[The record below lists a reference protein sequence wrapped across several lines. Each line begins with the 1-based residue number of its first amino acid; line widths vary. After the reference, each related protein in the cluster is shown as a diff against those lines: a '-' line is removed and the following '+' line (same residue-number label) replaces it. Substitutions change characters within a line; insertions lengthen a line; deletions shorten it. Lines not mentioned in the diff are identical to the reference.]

1 MLKIIEL
8 QNSLLSI
15 SRNLSN
21 GNQLVWSFAKTRK
34 AYENVKEKF
43 KDAGKPKESVAFE
56 AARNYISGEIA
67 ANDPIADLVAF
78 AIHKKIDSQNQS
90 VFNNPEKLD
99 ELLTAYKAKCERG
112 VDMAITWNG
121 LMRSYFEANPV
132 NTSNR
137 YIFDQAQEKIRLF
150 LNETWDQVKK
160 STEFKLTWMSSI
172 DENLDL
178 LSSDPCSRYAK
189 YWFEGNDRLVLKVSS
204 EIQIPSAS
212 WFWEKLF
219 ISCVQHVVN
228 LEDQNFKKDLSKL
241 FVLFDQKKIYRD
253 IALRA
258 VLDRYARSADLSVN
272 KDLKEYSIDLWGSPE
287 GHQLAGNSWSKVSE
301 PALKM
306 MLNWVNESNLRLF
319 FELLK
324 QRGFADDERL
334 NFWLKYIRN
343 VNSSKLVLGPNSRRF
358 VESRADLRSVFGREK
373 SNYSLLLHDANI
385 DNDAFLM
392 SIGGSLIVDFSV
404 QGGCYV
410 YRPGTNNFSIDA
422 KNHVSSTARSGL
434 KENYHKDGMAF
445 AHTPGWTDSHRAPY
459 ILRSKYG
466 ISPGNA
472 NLYNSNQGSVKID
485 VNNYFNSLKFSE
497 SVTTQSAPV
506 TSSILY
512 DYQDAVKKAK
522 SLCWDNGLDY
532 SDLGDEFRVKHYIND
547 DPIAEE
553 LKVLGFIFNKSSGWS
568 AK

>member
-1 MLKIIEL
+1 MLKITEL

-15 SRNLSN
+15 SKNLSD
-21 GNQLVWSFAKTRK
+21 GNQLVWSFAKTIK
-34 AYENVKEKF
+34 AYEAVKEKF
-43 KDAGKPKESVAFE
+43 KDAGKPRDSVAFE
-56 AARNYISGEIA
+56 AARNYVLGEMPA
-67 ANDPIADLVAF
+67 QDPIADIVAF
-78 AIHKKIDSQNQS
+78 AIHKQIDSQNQS
-90 VFNNPEKLD
+90 VFNNPNKLD
-99 ELLTAYKAKCERG
+99 ELLGAYKEKCDRG
-112 VDMAITWNG
+112 VDMSITWNG
-121 LMRSYFEANPV
+121 LMRSYFEANPA

-137 YIFDQAQEKIRLF
+137 YIFDQSQEKIRRF
-150 LNETWDQVKK
+150 LIDTWEQVKK

-178 LSSDPCSRYAK
+178 LSSDPCSRYSK
-189 YWFEGNDRLVLKVSS
+189 YWFEGNDRLILKVSS

-258 VLDRYARSADLSVN
+258 VLDRYARCSDLSVN
-272 KDLKEYSIDLWGSPE
+272 KDLKEYSINLWGSPE

-301 PALKM
+301 PALRM

-324 QRGFADDERL
+324 QRGFADDERM

-343 VNSSKLVLGPNSRRF
+343 VSSSKLVLGPNSRRF

-434 KENYHKDGMAF
+434 KENYHRDGMAF

-459 ILRSKYG
+459 VLRSKYG
-466 ISPGNA
+466 ISPGNTNPHIA
-472 NLYNSNQGSVKID
+472 NQGSGKID
-485 VNNYFNSLKFSE
+485 VNNYFNGLKFSE
-497 SVTTQSAPV
+497 SPPTQSAPV

-512 DYQDAVKKAK
+512 SYKDAVKKAM
-522 SLCWDNGLDY
+522 SLCSNNGLDY

-553 LKVLGFIFNKSSGWS
+553 LKDLGFVFNKSTGWS